1 MSKLGFKRKAKAEP
15 PTDHDQMSLTEHLA
29 ELRMRIIRAGLAVFL
44 GALLVFAF
52 YDTVMGWLLEPYERL
67 CAGRVEA
74 NDLNYCGSSYDAV
87 TGQVKLFSTDPIEGL
102 ATRLKIGFYG
112 GMVLALPVVL
122 WQIWRFVVPALHK
135 NEKRYAVGFVLSSTL
150 LFLFGGVIAFSTL
163 EKSLEFLINWAGD
176 DVDPLFQVQSYI
188 RLVTLMVVAFGVG
201 FTIPVLLVFLQ
212 LIGVL
217 TPQTLLKG
225 WRYAI
230 VGIFLIAAAIT
241 PSGDPISLLALSVPM
256 TVLYFAAILVGWL
269 FQRRKRRAESA

>member
-1 MSKLGFKRKAKAEP
+1 VSKLGFKRAPKPDAVQEE
-15 PTDHDQMSLTEHLA
+15 MSLTEHLA
-29 ELRMRIIRAGLAVFL
+29 ELRMRIIRAGLSVFL

-52 YDTVMGWLLEPYERL
+52 YNTVLGWLLEPYERL
-67 CAGRVEA
+67 CTGKVADGNLE
-74 NDLNYCGSSYDAV
+74 YCGSSFDAD
-87 TGQVKLFSTDPIEGL
+87 TGEVKLFSSDPIEGL
-102 ATRLKIGFYG
+102 STRLKIGFYG
-112 GMVLALPVVL
+112 GIILALPVVL

-135 NEKRYAVGFVLSSTL
+135 HERKHAVGFVLSSTL
-150 LFLFGGVIAFSTL
+150 LFMVGGGIAFTTL
-163 EKSLEFLINWAGD
+163 EKSLEFLIGWAGD

-201 FTIPVLLVFLQ
+201 FTIPVFLVFLQ

-230 VGIFLIAAAIT
+230 VGTFLVAAAIT

-256 TVLYFAAILVGWL
+256 IVLYFVAILIGWL
-269 FQRRKRRAESA
+269 NQKRKRQAESA